1 MAKIYKYQKV
11 IDAITTHCLTEPD
24 YNLLDTEDCV
34 TELCVIGD
42 DTYVSVPD
50 ELTLPPQPEEITVEE
65 IELTDEL
72 TESIKAASPHVA
84 LINERVVS
92 LIREAYSVNEEIKML
107 RLAPSSETA
116 AYNDYVEECRAWGR
130 AEKAKLGL

>member
-1 MAKIYKYQKV
+1 
-11 IDAITTHCLTEPD
+11 
-24 YNLLDTEDCV
+24 
-34 TELCVIGD
+34 
-42 DTYVSVPD
+42 VSVPD